1 MWSFYSERTADGRE
15 GMTRTSSEQCRE
27 SRTMSR
33 VFCSWTSCISF
44 LNNLS
49 SLHLV
54 VLWMITVTIRRL
66 YSIIIAIGF
75 IDSLN
80 DNDLLIKEHIVLGN
94 NAVSFVTDGCQIK
107 RDLTKY
113 NSKSTYNEQEIEK

>member
-1 MWSFYSERTADGRE
+1 
-15 GMTRTSSEQCRE
+15 
-27 SRTMSR
+27 
-33 VFCSWTSCISF
+33 
-44 LNNLS
+44 
-49 SLHLV
+49 
-54 VLWMITVTIRRL
+54 MITVTIRRL